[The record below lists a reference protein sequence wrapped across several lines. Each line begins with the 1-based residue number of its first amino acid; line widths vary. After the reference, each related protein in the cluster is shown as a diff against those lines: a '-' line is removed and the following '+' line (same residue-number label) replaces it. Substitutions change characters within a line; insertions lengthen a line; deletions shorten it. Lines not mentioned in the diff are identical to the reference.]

1 MRSMSLNIAL
11 SLVILVLAGC
21 ASMSSEE
28 CTASDWSAIG
38 YEDGSQ
44 GYASDRFGSHRKA
57 CAKHGVTADFSAYQK
72 GRTAGLVEYCQ
83 PGRGFNAGAS
93 GEQYQGVCGADLEP
107 EFLDAYR
114 VGQQLYT
121 LRSNVNSANSQI
133 YAKQQEIENIEYAV
147 RSKQALLISADTT
160 PQDRVLFL
168 ADLAKLSE
176 RKGALKAEID
186 ALLADRSRYERDL
199 QNYEQTVASYGY

>member
-1 MRSMSLNIAL
+1 MRSMYANIAL
-11 SLVILVLAGC
+11 SLLILALAGC

-44 GYASDRFGSHRKA
+44 GYTSDRFGSHRKA

-83 PGRGFNAGAS
+83 PGRGFNVGSS
-93 GEQYQGVCGADLEP
+93 GGHYQGVCGADLEP

-121 LRSNVNSANSQI
+121 LISNVNAANSQI
-133 YAKQQEIENIEYAV
+133 YAKQQEIENIEFAV
-147 RSKQALLISADTT
+147 RNKQALLISADTT
-160 PQDRVLFL
+160 AQDRVLFL

-176 RKGALKAEID
+176 RKGELRAEID
-186 ALLADRSRYERDL
+186 ALIADRSRYERDL

>member
-1 MRSMSLNIAL
+1 MSANIAL
-11 SLVILVLAGC
+11 SLVILALAGC

-28 CTASDWSAIG
+28 CTASDWSAVG
-38 YEDGSQ
+38 YEDGSR
-44 GYASDRFGSHRKA
+44 GYTSDRFGGHRKA
-57 CAKHGVTADFSAYQK
+57 CAKHGVTADFSAYQQ
-72 GRTAGLVEYCQ
+72 GRTAGLIEYCQ

-93 GEQYQGVCGADLEP
+93 GAQYYGVCSADLEP

-133 YAKQQEIENIEYAV
+133 YARQREIDDIEIAV
-147 RSKQALLISADTT
+147 RTKQALLISAETT
-160 PQDRVLFL
+160 PQDRVLLL

-176 RKGALKAEID
+176 RKGELESEID
-186 ALLADRSRYERDL
+186 ALIADRARYERDL
-199 QNYEQTVASYGY
+199 QNYEETVASYGY